1 MCGIAGIVSL
11 KGRELAR
18 DILDRMVRSLSHR
31 GPDCNGAYH
40 GGTIGLA
47 HARLSIIDL
56 SGGHQP
62 MSNEDG
68 SLWITFN
75 GEVFNYVE
83 LRNELIRKGHRFL
96 THSDTEV
103 ILHMYEEKA
112 EECVQHFN
120 GQWAFAIWDAKRH
133 RLFLSRDRIGVLP
146 LFYTLTPDSFL
157 FASEIK
163 AILNHPEVKRSIDL
177 RALDQVFTFWHS
189 LPPQTMF
196 KGISELPPGHS
207 MVVVDGQV
215 RTWPYWSVDYSSVD
229 YDMKEDDCAARLM
242 ELLSDAV
249 RIRLRSDVPVGSY
262 LSGGLDSSVITALV
276 NQYSVGE
283 PLKRALASL

>member
-31 GPDCNGAYH
+31 GPDCNGTYH

-157 FASEIK
+157 FASEID
-163 AILNHPEVKRSIDL
+163 VQRY
-177 RALDQVFTFWHS
+177 
-189 LPPQTMF
+189 
-196 KGISELPPGHS
+196 KGIASGAFHGCRRWAGAN
-207 MVVVDGQV
+207 V
-215 RTWPYWSVDYSSVD
+215 
-229 YDMKEDDCAARLM
+229 
-242 ELLSDAV
+242 AV
-249 RIRLRSDVPVGSY
+249 LECGLFLCRLRHEGGRLRRTADGVAERRGTDTTEVRRSSGE
-262 LSGGLDSSVITALV
+262 LSERWTGLLRYHRPSQPIFRRPPEDIFG
-276 NQYSVGE
+276 YF
-283 PLKRALASL
+283 